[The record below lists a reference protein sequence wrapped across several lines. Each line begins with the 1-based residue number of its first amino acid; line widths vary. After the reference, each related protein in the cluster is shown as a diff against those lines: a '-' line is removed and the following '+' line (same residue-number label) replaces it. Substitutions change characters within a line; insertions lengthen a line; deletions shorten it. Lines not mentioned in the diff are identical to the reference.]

1 MFPINPETQ
10 LVELER
16 GYGLRDT
23 WRAMEAVYE
32 KGYAKRIGVS
42 KYNEQLMMDLLSYC
56 KVKPFCN

>member
-1 MFPINPETQ
+1 MYPFNLATN

-23 WRAMEAVYE
+23 WRAMEAIYE

-42 KYNEQLMMDLLSYC
+42 KYNE
-56 KVKPFCN
+56 

>member
-1 MFPINPETQ
+1 
-10 LVELER
+10 
-16 GYGLRDT
+16 
-23 WRAMEAVYE
+23 MEAVYE